1 MKKLFSVG
9 LISIFVLLIQ
19 GCSISNSYIYE
30 QIVPES
36 KGNNIEVSLT
46 PINPSMIAGYS
57 AFILKVNNN
66 SNDDMEID
74 WNKTYFID
82 KGRTNGTFMFEGVV
96 YKDRNNQ
103 KSSDIVFSKNQF
115 SKVIYP
121 SNYAVFSTTGGYAG
135 WQNNG
140 FGVGEFGIY
149 LTLKVNDKEIKEKV
163 FVKVKEQ

>member
-1 MKKLFSVG
+1 MKRLFSIG

-19 GCSISNSYIYE
+19 GCGISNSYMYE
-30 QIVPES
+30 QIIPENKS
-36 KGNNIEVSLT
+36 NNVEVTIT

-66 SNDDMEID
+66 SNDDIEID

-82 KGRTNGTFMFEGVV
+82 KGRTNGTFMFEGIV
-96 YKDRNNQ
+96 YKYRDNQ
-103 KSSDIVFSKNQF
+103 KASDIVFSKNQF

-121 SNYAVFSTTGGYAG
+121 NNYVTFSTTGTYSD
-135 WQNNG
+135 WQHNG

-149 LTLKVNDKEIKEKV
+149 LTLKVNDKEIKEKA